1 MKRLIAAALLLTA
14 GIAFPSYAHE
24 YKLGDLRIG
33 HPWARATPGHSPN
46 GAAYLTLSTEG
57 AQSDRLTS
65 VATPVAAKA
74 ELHTHLMEGNVM
86 KMRPVEA
93 IEIAPGAPIVLQ
105 PGGLHVMLM
114 GLKAPLKEGDRFPL
128 TLTFEHA
135 GNIEVE
141 VVVEKP
147 GAMEPAHMDHKAGS

>member
-1 MKRLIAAALLLTA
+1 MKRLIAAVLLLTA

-57 AQSDRLTS
+57 AQADRLTS

-93 IEIAPGAPIVLQ
+93 IEVAPGAPIVLQ
-105 PGGLHVMLM
+105 PGGLHVMLI
-114 GLKAPLKEGDRFPL
+114 GLKAPLKEGERFPL
-128 TLTFEHA
+128 TLTFERA
-135 GNIEVE
+135 GTIEVE
-141 VVVEKP
+141 VVVEKL
-147 GAMEPAHMDHKAGS
+147 GAMGPDHTNHQTGS